1 MLHTQN
7 LEIKW
12 FGYDIHVT
20 GHGCVM
26 PSLAK
31 LAKYFRKK
39 TNSYPIYESCV
50 CSLNR
55 LATVSLC
62 PNPQLRRRVYLR
74 CRLGAA
80 LSPRGSVAL
89 SLFPLFLSVSVSFAF
104 CLFRATHSI
113 AKRVQQYQQ
122 QRRQH
127 HQQQQQQQL
136 TQIILVEFRNFY
148 FNSVISKKYT
158 QHRQRYGRDK
168 CDFECVNP
176 GSVTIFNQQMDF
188 QWAYCTWQGDRP
200 FAQSRRERQRRTK
213 QNRKSIFSTA
223 ITITILRRI
232 VPEEIAVAV

>member
-1 MLHTQN
+1 M
-7 LEIKW
+7 
-12 FGYDIHVT
+12 T

-26 PSLAK
+26 ASLAK
-31 LAKYFRKK
+31 LAEYFRKK

-89 SLFPLFLSVSVSFAF
+89 SLFPLSVFFAF

-122 QRRQH
+122 QRRPYH
-127 HQQQQQQQL
+127 QQQQQQL

-158 QHRQRYGRDK
+158 EHRQRRG
-168 CDFECVNP
+168 
-176 GSVTIFNQQMDF
+176 
-188 QWAYCTWQGDRP
+188 
-200 FAQSRRERQRRTK
+200 
-213 QNRKSIFSTA
+213 
-223 ITITILRRI
+223 
-232 VPEEIAVAV
+232 